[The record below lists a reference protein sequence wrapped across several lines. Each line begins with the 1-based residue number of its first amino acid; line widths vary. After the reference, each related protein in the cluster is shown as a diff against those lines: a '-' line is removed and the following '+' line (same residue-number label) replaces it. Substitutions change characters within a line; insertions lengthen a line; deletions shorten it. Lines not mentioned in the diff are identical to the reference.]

1 MSQQE
6 LLQLLLT
13 RRRALGMFGSAAGL
27 SLIPFR
33 SHAVV
38 PSYGTTGW
46 DGSTYDTTATV
57 PPLSN
62 LVSIAAASY
71 TFKENN
77 TYTGV
82 KETVSLTAYY
92 LSKYQVT
99 NANWKAYCTANSI
112 TTYPTYWSSSGGYPT
127 GKANHPVLF
136 VSYTQA
142 TAYCAWL
149 SSLYS
154 GYSFRLPT
162 EGEWENAA
170 IGTNSSYTYPWGAS
184 AGATYSSNV
193 LTSKFNYQGV
203 CAAYLLNGSGISA
216 LSYTNDSVVTNLAS
230 GAALTDDSAAMSSV
244 LSISSS
250 GGVTGWNYS
259 GTNDY
264 KADFLNSDQY
274 EMLVNNYGGYTSA
287 VGTYSTGASW
297 AGCYDMAGN
306 CFEFTSTQSLATV
319 GAEAGTWCQ
328 NVRGGSWYA
337 ASNSCRSTYRG
348 EGRNTTGAF
357 HSVGFRVAASA
368 V

>member
-13 RRRALGMFGSAAGL
+13 RRRALGMLGSAAGVYL
-27 SLIPFR
+27 LPMR
-33 SHAVV
+33 SHAATLEFG
-38 PSYGTTGW
+38 STGW
-46 DGSTYDTTATV
+46 DGSTYITTATTPSV
-57 PPLSN
+57 SD

-82 KETVSLTAYY
+82 KETATLSAYY

-99 NANWKAYCTANSI
+99 NANWKAYCNANSI
-112 TTYPTYWSSSGGYPT
+112 TTYPTYWSSGGGYPT

-142 TAYCAWL
+142 VAYCAWL

-154 GYSFRLPT
+154 GYTFRLPT
-162 EGEWENAA
+162 EAEWEYAA
-170 IGTNSSYTYPWGAS
+170 IGSNSTYTYPWGAS
-184 AGATYSSNV
+184 AGTSYSSGV
-193 LTSKFNYQGV
+193 LTTKFNYQGY
-203 CAAYLLNGSGISA
+203 CAAYLLNSSGINY
-216 LSYTNDSVVTNLAS
+216 LSYVNDSVVTNLAS
-230 GAALTDDSAAMSSV
+230 GTAISGDQAAIASV
-244 LSISSS
+244 LSLSAS

-274 EMLVNNYGGYTSA
+274 STLVNNYGGYTTP
-287 VGTYSTGASW
+287 VGTFSTGASW
-297 AGCYDMAGN
+297 AGCLDMAGN
-306 CFEFTSTQSLATV
+306 CFEFTSTVSLATV
-319 GAEAGTWCQ
+319 GAESGTWCQ

-337 ASNSCRSTYRG
+337 AGNSCRSTYRG

-357 HSVGFRVAASA
+357 HSVGFRVAAS
-368 V
+368 